1 MDNNLGRMAAM
12 DRRRNVRRAGHGPR
26 PFGAPV
32 MDRVLDADLI
42 CIKGDVRQCWERGL
56 SVYGSPVNFSSPPCA
71 PATAPEA
78 LQSPPRA
85 RRHVRAQ
92 DAAGRLP
99 GIVRRFRRQPVRER
113 SARRQRRSA

>member
-42 CIKGDVRQCWERGL
+42 
-56 SVYGSPVNFSSPPCA
+56 SVKKRRVGNAGSAVCLFMA
-71 PATAPEA
+71 P
-78 LQSPPRA
+78 QS
-85 RRHVRAQ
+85 
-92 DAAGRLP
+92 L
-99 GIVRRFRRQPVRER
+99 
-113 SARRQRRSA
+113 